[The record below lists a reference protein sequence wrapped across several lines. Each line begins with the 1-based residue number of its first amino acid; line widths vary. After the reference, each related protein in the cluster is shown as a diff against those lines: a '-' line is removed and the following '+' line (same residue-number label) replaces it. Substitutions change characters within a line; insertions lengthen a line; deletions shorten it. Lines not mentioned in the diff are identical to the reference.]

1 MQYYLLGSTINS
13 TEVFSMYSIAIVK
26 QLFSDGNNP
35 FNYVEKSHEVLTLTN
50 GEYTLEFAG
59 LCPPYCPD

>member
-1 MQYYLLGSTINS
+1 
-13 TEVFSMYSIAIVK
+13 MYSIAIVK

-35 FNYVEKSHEVLTLTN
+35 FNYVEKSQEVLTLTN
-50 GEYTLEFAG
+50 GEFTLEYSL

>member
-1 MQYYLLGSTINS
+1 
-13 TEVFSMYSIAIVK
+13 MYSIAIVQ

-35 FNYVEKSHEVLTLTN
+35 FTYVEKSQEVLTSTN
-50 GEYTLEFAG
+50 VIFTLEYSI